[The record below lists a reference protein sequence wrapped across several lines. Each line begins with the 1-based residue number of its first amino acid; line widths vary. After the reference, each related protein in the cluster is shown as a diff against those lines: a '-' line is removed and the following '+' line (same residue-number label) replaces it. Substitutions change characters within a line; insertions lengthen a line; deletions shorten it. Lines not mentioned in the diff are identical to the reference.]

1 MFIFV
6 GSLHNLQVIEESQV
20 TVPITNSSVIPL
32 KTSTTPS
39 TAPTTSNR
47 CSNKDGLKLLMQ
59 IQQDKNDLMES
70 FRDLIG
76 IQMPHPPPPPKEK
89 NHVDLFF
96 ESVSSSVKALSPKL
110 VAEAKMRVS
119 QLICELELR
128 ALKDNSPNADVSI
141 EMPSNCHLISP
152 SGVGHHSSA
161 VSHNTHFGAH
171 A

>member
-1 MFIFV
+1 
-6 GSLHNLQVIEESQV
+6 
-20 TVPITNSSVIPL
+20 
-32 KTSTTPS
+32 
-39 TAPTTSNR
+39 
-47 CSNKDGLKLLMQ
+47 MQ

-128 ALKDNSPNADVSI
+128 ALKDNSPNGDVSI
-141 EMPSNCHLISP
+141 EMPSNCHLITP
-152 SGVGHHSSA
+152 SGV
-161 VSHNTHFGAH
+161 SHNAHFGAH